1 MLFLIYADGNERRF
15 VKKNIGS
22 HKRRIGEKSGVDILR
37 IFGAFILELR
47 HSGKLAE
54 HSIAVKHPSKLCMCR
69 NVTLNKEKILFGIE
83 SACDIYCKGFKRSFA
98 KLCGILTDGYGVH
111 IHNTVDAVI
120 FVFKCTPIFNGT
132 EIIAYCKISRRL
144 NAGKYYFFV
153 I

>member
-1 MLFLIYADGNERRF
+1 MKKKRYLDGKTILWSLPWTAVTLVSALNLRALNWGADG
-15 VKKNIGS
+15 G
-22 HKRRIGEKSGVDILR
+22 GL
-37 IFGAFILELR
+37 
-47 HSGKLAE
+47 LA
-54 HSIAVKHPSKLCMCR
+54 H
-69 NVTLNKEKILFGIE
+69 
-83 SACDIYCKGFKRSFA
+83 
-98 KLCGILTDGYGVH
+98 GYGVH